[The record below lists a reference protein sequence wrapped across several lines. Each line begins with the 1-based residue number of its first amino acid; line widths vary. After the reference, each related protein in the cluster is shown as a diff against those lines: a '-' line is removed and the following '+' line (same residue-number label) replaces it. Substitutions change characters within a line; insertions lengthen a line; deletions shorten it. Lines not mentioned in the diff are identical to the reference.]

1 MLSLPKILA
10 VIDFSERS
18 PGAAR
23 YAGRLASQFHSEL
36 TLLHVLDSSVYE
48 LSAREFTDPA
58 IRGLCDGW
66 RCRTEAR
73 LADFLAEE
81 FLNLDVRRIVLS
93 GDPADV
99 FVHFARFE
107 HTSLIVLPTCAYEPF
122 RRFVLGSVAS
132 KVLHDAD
139 CTVLTGVHALDAFP
153 NQLLSFRKILCAVDF
168 CPQSVKALAWASHL
182 AEDFQAQ
189 LAVAHITPSTGDGV
203 GEYFSPERRQNWAT
217 ETRHEEFATQA
228 RQKIEQM
235 QKSVGAS
242 AAVFIESGMDVPQAV
257 CSAASQFDADLVVVG
272 RGSSAGVDRLRTKV
286 SSIVRQSPCPVMS
299 V

>member
-10 VIDFSERS
+10 PIDFSERS

-23 YAGRLASQFHSEL
+23 YAGRLARQFHSEL
-36 TLLHVLDSSVYE
+36 TLLHVLDPSIYE
-48 LSAREFTDPA
+48 LSAQEFTDPA

-66 RCRTEAR
+66 RSRTETL
-73 LADFLAEE
+73 LADFLAEG

-99 FVHFARFE
+99 IIHFAHFE
-107 HTSLIVLPTCAYEPF
+107 RTNLIVLPTYSYYEPF
-122 RRFVLGSVAS
+122 RPFVLGSVAS
-132 KVLHDAD
+132 RVLHEAD
-139 CTVLTGVHALDAFP
+139 CPVLTGVHTLDAFP
-153 NQLLSFRKILCAVDF
+153 NELRSFRKILCAVDL
-168 CPQSVKALAWASHL
+168 CPPSVKALAWASQV
-182 AEDFQAQ
+182 AEEVHAQ
-189 LAVAHITPSTGDGV
+189 LTIAHITPSTGDG
-203 GEYFSPERRQNWAT
+203 EYVSPDRRQNWAT

-242 AAVFIESGMDVPQAV
+242 AAAFIDSSMDVPQAV
-257 CSAASQFDADLVVVG
+257 CSAASRLDADLVVVG
-272 RGSSAGVDRLRTKV
+272 RGSSAGDRLQTKV
-286 SSIVRQSPCPVMS
+286 YSIVRQSPCPVVS